1 MISVK
6 EAIEILK
13 ANCKKAQIIEVSL
26 AEALNLYLADS
37 IYAPINVPS
46 FNQSAMDGY
55 AFKYEDLESELS
67 IVEEIAAG
75 NIRTID
81 IKQGEAVR
89 IFTGAKVPDSCN
101 TVVMQELTEVI
112 DSKLLVKDAG
122 LKLGGNIRKEGH
134 QIKQGDLALEIGAKI
149 NPAAIGF
156 LASLGI
162 TKVKVY
168 QKPKVTILAT
178 GNELVKPGNSLQK
191 GQVYESNTVMLQSV
205 LNNVGIQP
213 EVVFL
218 LDDLEQTKAAIHK
231 ALLSSDILMLS
242 GGISVGDYDF
252 VKPALEANGVEELFY
267 KVKQKPG
274 KPLFF
279 GSKEDKLIFAL
290 PGNPAAALNC
300 FYMYVLPAINIQL
313 GNPNPFFANT
323 ELPINQSYKKKSGR
337 AEFLK
342 AYSNGLEVG
351 LLEGQGSDVLLSF
364 AKANCLVFL
373 SDEITSV
380 EQGDIVEVFLLPT

>member
-1 MISVK
+1 MITVK
-6 EAIEILK
+6 EAKKILVD
-13 ANCKKAQIIEVSL
+13 NCKQAGFVEIYLSDALNLFL
-26 AEALNLYLADS
+26 AEA

-55 AFKYEDLESELS
+55 AFKFEDLEGELA
-67 IVEEIAAG
+67 IVEEIPAG
-75 NIRTID
+75 DIRTVD
-81 IKQGEAVR
+81 IKEGEAVR
-89 IFTGAKVPDSCN
+89 IFTGAKVPGGCD
-101 TVVMQELTEVI
+101 TVVMQELTDVKGN
-112 DSKLLVKDAG
+112 KLVVKDAG
-122 LKLGGNIRKEGH
+122 LKFGGNIRKEGH
-134 QIKQGDLALEIGAKI
+134 QIKQGDLALAKGAKI

-178 GNELVKPGNSLQK
+178 GNELVKPGNPLQK
-191 GQVYESNTVMLQSV
+191 GQVYESNTTMLQAA
-205 LNNVGIQP
+205 LNNIDIEP
-213 EVVFL
+213 KVVFL
-218 LDDLEQTKAAIHK
+218 LDDLEQTKLSIHD
-231 ALLSSDILMLS
+231 ALQNSDILILS

-279 GSKEDKLIFAL
+279 GKKDEKLIFAL

-313 GNPNPFFANT
+313 GNPKPLLPKT
-323 ELPINQSYKKKSGR
+323 ELSINQSYKKKSGR

-342 AYSNGLEVG
+342 AYTNGINVD

-373 SDEITSV
+373 NDEIDTV
-380 EQGDIVEVFLLPT
+380 AQGDIVEVFLLPS

>member
-1 MISVK
+1 MISVN
-6 EAIEILK
+6 EAIEVLV
-13 ANCKKAQIIEVSL
+13 ANCSQTEPIEVSL
-26 AEALNLYLADS
+26 SEAQNLFLAED

-55 AFKYEDLESELS
+55 AFKFDDLESELD
-67 IVEEIAAG
+67 IVEEIPAG
-75 NIRTID
+75 DIRTIE
-81 IKQGEAVR
+81 INQKEAVR
-89 IFTGAKVPDSCN
+89 IFTGAKIPDSCD

-112 DSKLLVKDAG
+112 ENKLTVKDVG
-122 LKLGGNIRKEGH
+122 LKFGGNIRKEGH
-134 QIKQGDLALEIGAKI
+134 QIKQGDLALEKGSKF
-149 NPAAIGF
+149 NPAALGF

-162 TKVKVY
+162 TKVKVS
-168 QKPKVTILAT
+168 QKPKITILAT
-178 GNELVKPGNSLQK
+178 GNELVKPGTSLQK
-191 GQVYESNTVMLQSV
+191 GQVYESNTVMLKSA
-205 LNNVGIQP
+205 LNNIDIEP

-218 LDDLEQTKAAIHK
+218 LDDLEQTILAIQN
-231 ALLSSDILMLS
+231 ALQNSDMLILS

-279 GSKEDKLIFAL
+279 GKKEDKLIFAL

-300 FYMYVLPAINIQL
+300 FYIYVQSAINIQV
-313 GNPNPFFANT
+313 GNLAPFLAKAT
-323 ELPINQSYKKKSGR
+323 LPINQSYKKKSGR

-342 AYSNGLEVG
+342 AYNNGIAVD

-373 SDEITSV
+373 SDEIDVV
-380 EQGDIVEVFLLPT
+380 EQGDIVEVHLLPA